1 MTYEALKDIISE
13 MRPEQL
19 KSDVTV
25 WLSIDDEFYPVKKVE
40 ITDGEKEDRLD
51 DKHPVLIVVR

>member
-19 KSDVTV
+19 KSDVTI